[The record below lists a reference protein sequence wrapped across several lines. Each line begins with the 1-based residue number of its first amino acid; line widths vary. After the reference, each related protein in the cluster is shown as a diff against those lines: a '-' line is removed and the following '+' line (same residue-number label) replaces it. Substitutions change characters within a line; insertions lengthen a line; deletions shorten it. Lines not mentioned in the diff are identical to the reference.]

1 MSNEKPAKPQP
12 KRSAGHHDVFF
23 KSFYSNPKYA
33 VELFRLIFSKE
44 ELKAYDW
51 KKLKAEKDTLQ
62 DKRAD
67 LVFSLPLKNK
77 PHVRFRIFILLE
89 HKSQYDPQLFTQLLY
104 YQTFIHQHTVQS
116 GRPSPVIPV
125 LFYHGKNPWKWTLSF
140 QEAAWGDS
148 LSEIPVA
155 SRKNMINYTP
165 KLLNA
170 HDPKIKGIFEDRS
183 FQSRGALRLLGRIWS
198 LKLSRTEL
206 KETLALF
213 GDFSGKQNDLIVN
226 VADYLE
232 SALKESRKFRQ
243 LWEQVEKELVEEGI
257 FQRGGF
263 MDIRDH
269 IREKGIQEG
278 MRKGIRKGIRKGR
291 QEGRQEVVLNMLK
304 EKTQVSFISKVTGL
318 SKDEIKK
325 LKNGS
330 LQTSSPI

>member
-1 MSNEKPAKPQP
+1 MSGEKRAKPQT
-12 KRSAGHHDVFF
+12 KISVSHHDVFF
-23 KSFYSNPKYA
+23 KSFYSNPRFA

-51 KKLKAEKDTLQ
+51 KKLKTEKDTLQ

-67 LVFSLPLKNK
+67 LVFSVPLKSK

-89 HKSQYDPQLFTQLLY
+89 HKSHYDPQLFTQLLY
-104 YQTFIHQHTVQS
+104 YQTFIHQQTVQS

-125 LFYHGKNPWKWTLSF
+125 LFYHGKKPWKWKVSF
-140 QEAAWGDS
+140 QEAVWASS

-155 SRKNMINYTP
+155 SRKNMINYTL
-165 KLLNA
+165 KLLNT
-170 HDPKIKGIFEDRS
+170 HDPKARGVLKDKS
-183 FQSRGALRLLGRIWS
+183 FQSRGVLHLLGRIWS
-198 LKLSRTEL
+198 LELSRTEL
-206 KETLALF
+206 KEVLALF
-213 GDFSGKQNDLIVN
+213 GDFSGKRNDLIVS

-232 SALKESRKFRQ
+232 AVLKESRKFRR

-263 MDIRDH
+263 MDIREH

-278 MRKGIRKGIRKGR
+278 IRKGMRKGR

-304 EKTQVSFISKVTGL
+304 EKTEVSFISKVTGL

-325 LKNGS
+325 LKNGA
-330 LQTSSPI
+330 LQTSRPV